1 MSVLADVKK
10 VGVALDLQRGT
21 PKIIV
26 TVGVVKRAN
35 VNGVSEDPD
44 SPCR

>member
-1 MSVLADVKK
+1 MSVLTDVEK
-10 VGVALDLQRGT
+10 VGVALDLQRGIAKT
-21 PKIIV
+21 VV
-26 TVGVVKRAN
+26 TIGVVKRAN